1 MEGIGKGYLFC
12 LKWYNKVVRVD
23 HGAEPP
29 RIKLCW
35 VPTPKEENTLTPP
48 MCSRV
53 LEISPGAWYSH
64 CTLALACGRQN
75 QTSLS
80 GNEREETSAV
90 RRLLWPTSKLSGS
103 LFPKSLSRCH
113 VVSSIYVVKFTF
125 LNWILSLVLPICPA
139 ATDFCESEV
148 CSCLQILPVSIL
160 CVYYYF
166 YKKKSPFLCPPRK
179 KETTLNRIK
188 CQFRHPTSF

>member
-1 MEGIGKGYLFC
+1 MVY
-12 LKWYNKVVRVD
+12 KVVRVD
-23 HGAEPP
+23 HGAESP

-35 VPTPKEENTLTPP
+35 VPTPKEENTRTPP

-53 LEISPGAWYSH
+53 LEISPFAQKKPAPG
-64 CTLALACGRQN
+64 TL
-75 QTSLS
+75 T
-80 GNEREETSAV
+80 V
-90 RRLLWPTSKLSGS
+90 LWPQPADGRIRRPSAAMSGKKRLPFAGYS
-103 LFPKSLSRCH
+103 GLRVSSQARCSPKSLSRYH

-125 LNWILSLVLPICPA
+125 LNWILSLVLPICPT

-166 YKKKSPFLCPPRK
+166 YKKQVLFFVPLARK
-179 KETTLNRIK
+179 KL
-188 CQFRHPTSF
+188 P

>member
-1 MEGIGKGYLFC
+1 MVY
-12 LKWYNKVVRVD
+12 KVVRVD

-48 MCSRV
+48 MCSHV

-64 CTLALACGRQN
+64 CTLALAYGRQN

-80 GNEREETSAV
+80 GDEREETSAV

-113 VVSSIYVVKFTF
+113 VVSSIYLVKFTF
-125 LNWILSLVLPICPA
+125 LNWILSLVLPICPT

-160 CVYYYF
+160 CLYYYF
-166 YKKKSPFLCPPRK
+166 YKNKKSFSLSPSQERNYLKPY
-179 KETTLNRIK
+179 
-188 CQFRHPTSF
+188 

>member
-1 MEGIGKGYLFC
+1 MVY
-12 LKWYNKVVRVD
+12 KVVRVD
-23 HGAEPP
+23 HGGGASPYKTLLSTHPQGGKYANSSHVLTRP
-29 RIKLCW
+29 RDFSLRPEK
-35 VPTPKEENTLTPP
+35 T
-48 MCSRV
+48 
-53 LEISPGAWYSH
+53 GAWYSH
-64 CTLALACGRQN
+64 CTLASACGRQN

-80 GNEREETSAV
+80 GDEREETSAV

-166 YKKKSPFLCPPRK
+166 YKKKSPFLCSPHK